1 MAKQQRG
8 GVTLN
13 EQKTL
18 LILDRPEGS
27 AFWDG
32 KQCWF
37 VIIMVTS
44 PKTLWSLTTLAVTSG
59 LRRLVTGL
67 SPWGRC
73 SFPGQQMRDLW
84 WIMCHRNMFLSTPF
98 LPSKYHS
105 TKCQVERS
113 LAFLP
118 LSFIPAACLN
128 IARSLWLAGT
138 AQTVEWG
145 TSRRPSCLWTR
156 TGKILLSSKFP
167 CRA

>member
-18 LILDRPEGS
+18 PILYRPEGS

-32 KQCWF
+32 KQWRF

-44 PKTLWSLTTLAVTSG
+44 PKTLWSLTTLAVASG
-59 LRRLVTGL
+59 HRRLVTGL
-67 SPWGRC
+67 SPRGRC
-73 SFPGQQMRDLW
+73 SIPGQQMRDLW

-98 LPSKYHS
+98 LPSIIPPSAKLRGHEHS
-105 TKCQVERS
+105 S
-113 LAFLP
+113 LSVSYRRP
-118 LSFIPAACLN
+118 VWTS
-128 IARSLWLAGT
+128 REVSDWLV
-138 AQTVEWG
+138 QTVEWG

-156 TGKILLSSKFP
+156 TGKMLLSFKFP
-167 CRA
+167 CRT